1 MKSLLRAIA
10 LVMGASLLLGG
21 DCVFG
26 RPIVDERNRYYPSDG
41 VVSCSGTRCAS
52 LPAYELE
59 LPAPLADSPCTQD
72 LPTAELIVAA
82 QAGAVLAGMRYE
94 LSSDLPLEVNLSTL
108 DLRDAC
114 VVLSGPVRLT
124 LGSGSRLTRVA
135 VLLGPSNPAD
145 PEADTRRSAR
155 ETPNLYLGHTELDR
169 VSLQAIDEDAPSGSA
184 QIEFSAC
191 IQCQTR
197 IDSLSV
203 TESHMQNSRLG
214 AGSLTMVGGS
224 FDAVELTFEYG
235 LLAGVLAN
243 DIRTAACNTLSLVG
257 ATIAGR
263 ASQIGPCDCG
273 SATASQ
279 TPDASARSDAGQLD
293 ASEPGGG
300 SGADAAESDA
310 GQPGAVQPD
319 AGQPDAGQPDAGAAD
334 AGLPDAGP
342 PVAELPDAS
351 ENDAGRFAPDAAHA
365 GDAAQASASCNGA
378 TISQTTFFGGMVDG
392 KVQAENSTFRSV
404 LFARHAPTS
413 LDLWSANVELSVV
426 CDHRMEVRLDKTSGI
441 GCSSCDAPM
450 MTTACTL
457 DRAPELTVNKCG
469 SFKGQLRAC
478 EPPLPT
484 RRTPVLPMPPKLG
497 R

>member
-1 MKSLLRAIA
+1 
-10 LVMGASLLLGG
+10 
-21 DCVFG
+21 
-26 RPIVDERNRYYPSDG
+26 
-41 VVSCSGTRCAS
+41 
-52 LPAYELE
+52 
-59 LPAPLADSPCTQD
+59 
-72 LPTAELIVAA
+72 
-82 QAGAVLAGMRYE
+82 MRYE

-108 DLRDAC
+108 DLHDAC

-124 LGSGSRLTRVA
+124 LGSGSRLARVT
-135 VLLGPSNPAD
+135 VMLGPSIPAD
-145 PEADTRRSAR
+145 PEANMRRSAR
-155 ETPNLYLGHTELDR
+155 ETPNLYLGHTELDQ
-169 VSLQAIDEDAPSGSA
+169 VSLQAIDEGAPSGSA

-191 IQCQTR
+191 TECQTR

-203 TESHMQNSRLG
+203 TESHVQNSRLG

-243 DIRTAACNTLSLVG
+243 NIRTAACNTLSLVG

-273 SATASQ
+273 SPTAGQ

-293 ASEPGGG
+293 PSEPDGG
-300 SGADAAESDA
+300 SAIDAAVSDA
-310 GQPGAVQPD
+310 GQPEAGQAD
-319 AGQPDAGQPDAGAAD
+319 DGQPDAGLPD

-351 ENDAGRFAPDAAHA
+351 KSDADPFAPDASHG
-365 GDAAQASASCNGA
+365 GDAAQVGASCNGA
-378 TISQTTFFGGMVDG
+378 TISQTTFFGGMIDG

-404 LFARHAPTS
+404 LFARHTPTS

-426 CDHRMEVRLDKTSGI
+426 CDQRMEVRLDQTSGI
-441 GCSSCDAPM
+441 GCSSCDTPM

-484 RRTPVLPMPPKLG
+484 RRTPLLPMPPKFG